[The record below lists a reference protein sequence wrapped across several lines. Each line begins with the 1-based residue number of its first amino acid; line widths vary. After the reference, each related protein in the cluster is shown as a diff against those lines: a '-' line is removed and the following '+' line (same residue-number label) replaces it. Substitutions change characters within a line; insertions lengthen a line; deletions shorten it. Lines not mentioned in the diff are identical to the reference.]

1 VLAESEF
8 ISYKL
13 WFDIQSMVLGFTS
26 LVKIKLVRFPGSF
39 IKPAIV
45 NQDVL
50 EKTQETKTKTP
61 TLLLTLKSNY
71 VKSIKLKINQIV
83 KNV

>member
-1 VLAESEF
+1 
-8 ISYKL
+8 
-13 WFDIQSMVLGFTS
+13 MVLGFTS